1 MNSYYQTLFSDACQR
16 GVSVATA
23 GDIAA
28 TAFLDGK
35 PEQRGKKR
43 ITAAERHA
51 GFWSADFLQTLP
63 SDAWSQDSF
72 VLALARYPI
81 LVT

>member
-1 MNSYYQTLFSDACQR
+1 MNAYYETLFSDACQR
-16 GVSVATA
+16 GMSVAAA

-43 ITAAERHA
+43 VTAAERHA
-51 GFWSADFLQTLP
+51 GFWSAGACQKFC
-63 SDAWSQDSF
+63 
-72 VLALARYPI
+72 V
-81 LVT
+81 